1 MRTSRANSIDSQDL
15 DEIINR
21 LEELQTHNTALE
33 SKLDY
38 QLETLH
44 RTQYQHIL
52 SFKDS
57 ETTLQ
62 ALVEDIKEQQES
74 TYQIHQE
81 ITTFQQ
87 LHRQNDQKVEQLL
100 KELIEKQ
107 SLNYLAIQRLSD
119 KLDTYISKPLTTH
132 QTSNEDIISI
142 SLSEFSSQ
150 TSNKLDTHYSRIEHK
165 LDALTSQLA
174 STCNTKSEVKSD
186 MNNQEDT
193 TSLHHEIRRLSES
206 ISFIKL
212 EIERRE
218 TCTEDRMG
226 NQGCKGCSLF

>member
-1 MRTSRANSIDSQDL
+1 M
-15 DEIINR
+15 NR
-21 LEELQTHNTALE
+21 LEELQTHSTALE

-44 RTQYQHIL
+44 RTQYQHIM

-57 ETTLQ
+57 ENTLQ
-62 ALVEDIKEQQES
+62 TLVEDIREQQES

-81 ITTFQQ
+81 ITTFQH
-87 LHRQNDQKVEQLL
+87 LHKQNDQKVEQLL
-100 KELIEKQ
+100 KELIDKQ
-107 SLNYLAIQRLSD
+107 SLNYLAIQGLSD
-119 KLDTYISKPLTTH
+119 KLDSFISKSGTTN

-150 TSNKLDTHYSRIEHK
+150 TSNKLDTHYSKIERR
-165 LDALTSQLA
+165 LDALQSQLA
-174 STCNTKSEVKSD
+174 STCTSKPEVKTD
-186 MNNQEDT
+186 TNNQEDT
-193 TSLHHEIRRLSES
+193 TTLHHEIRRLSES

-226 NQGCKGCSLF
+226 DARCKGCSLF